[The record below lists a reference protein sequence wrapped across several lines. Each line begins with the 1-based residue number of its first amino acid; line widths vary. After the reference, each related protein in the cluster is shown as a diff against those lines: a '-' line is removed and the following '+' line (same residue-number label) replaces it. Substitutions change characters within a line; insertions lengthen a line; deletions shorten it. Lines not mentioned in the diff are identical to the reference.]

1 MAAYNSFSASIFLL
15 RVKLEIVTISM
26 GTLKKSSLSFFL
38 RWVFVNLL
46 RQPFGSFADFVINSR
61 LLFNCTSKTS
71 RGNSNQSPSAIK
83 IDDQRSTTVTKTSIL
98 FTSFVSSTKHFIME
112 LNLQYQGLE
121 SVWSKK
127 SRGIDEI
134 SSINSIQIT
143 DLDGFV
149 PMPRSTPVIFNNWHK
164 DFVKYVGTG
173 FAKRVISL
181 APSSYYPNFAHQIH
195 IMGRQTNGQDIVLV
209 LNWSIQL
216 EHSDIKSV
224 RLGQHVPKVWM

>member
-1 MAAYNSFSASIFLL
+1 MAAYNSFSASIFLLL

-46 RQPFGSFADFVINSR
+46 RQPFGSFADFVIYSR

-112 LNLQYQGLE
+112 LNLQGWE

-127 SRGIDEI
+127 SRGINETI
-134 SSINSIQIT
+134 SINNSMYSEYWPGWLCPYAKI
-143 DLDGFV
+143 D
-149 PMPRSTPVIFNNWHK
+149 
-164 DFVKYVGTG
+164 TG
-173 FAKRVISL
+173 YF
-181 APSSYYPNFAHQIH
+181 Q
-195 IMGRQTNGQDIVLV
+195 
-209 LNWSIQL
+209 
-216 EHSDIKSV
+216 
-224 RLGQHVPKVWM
+224 

>member
-1 MAAYNSFSASIFLL
+1 MAAYNSFSASIFLLL

-26 GTLKKSSLSFFL
+26 GTLKKSSLSFG
-38 RWVFVNLL
+38 WVFVNLL

-83 IDDQRSTTVTKTSIL
+83 VDDQRSTTVTKTSIL
-98 FTSFVSSTKHFIME
+98 FASFVSSTKHFIME

-121 SVWSKK
+121 PEWSKK
-127 SRGIDEI
+127 SRGITEI
-134 SSINSIQIT
+134 SSINNSIQNT

-181 APSSYYPNFAHQIH
+181 APSSYYPNLAHQIH